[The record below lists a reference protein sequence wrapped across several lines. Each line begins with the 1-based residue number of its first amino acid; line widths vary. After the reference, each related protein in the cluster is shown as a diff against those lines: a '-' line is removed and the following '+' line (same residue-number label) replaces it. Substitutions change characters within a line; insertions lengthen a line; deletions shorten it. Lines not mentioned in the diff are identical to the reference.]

1 MYSNYAALPPFPVI
15 FRMLQA
21 LTLGRMAD
29 ERSPAVNM
37 LHSKSVK
44 HRPFHHS
51 SFCCRHAAVRHDDS
65 HYLFDGKPYCH
76 TRCLYQVLQHL
87 FWNPRHVLSPVAKLS
102 HSMCFLCSIWQ
113 PYTDAQ
119 PVLHIFCRDAAMRAL
134 Q

>member
-1 MYSNYAALPPFPVI
+1 MYSKYAALPPFPVI

-51 SFCCRHAAVRHDDS
+51 SFCCRHAAVSHDDS
-65 HYLFDGKPYCH
+65 HYLLTVSLTAIRVVFIRSYS
-76 TRCLYQVLQHL
+76 TV

-102 HSMCFLCSIWQ
+102 HGMCFLCSIWQ

-119 PVLHIFCRDAAMRAL
+119 PILRILCRDAAMHTL

>member
-1 MYSNYAALPPFPVI
+1 MYSKYAALPPFPVI

-29 ERSPAVNM
+29 ERSHAANM

-44 HRPFHHS
+44 HRPFHYS

-76 TRCLYQVLQHL
+76 TRCLYQVLKH
-87 FWNPRHVLSPVAKLS
+87 R
-102 HSMCFLCSIWQ
+102 FLES
-113 PYTDAQ
+113 
-119 PVLHIFCRDAAMRAL
+119 AACTFPCC
-134 Q
+134 